1 MGNGKNPVMRL
12 KVKEQQCGLDKKQR
26 FYTRVSR
33 ASVIDDDLLIE
44 YASNDSGIRIE
55 QIASVYR
62 SLMTQVKELVCNGHS
77 VQLGDM
83 GTLYFKVHAK
93 ISEEEAD
100 AGGSA
105 VKSKR
110 IGFRASKGMRQLM
123 AGVNFI
129 VKSEE

>member
-1 MGNGKNPVMRL
+1 MGNRRNPVVKL

-26 FYTRVSR
+26 FYTRVNR

-55 QIASVYR
+55 QIAAVYR
-62 SLMTQVKELVCNGHS
+62 SLMTQVKQLVCNGHS
-77 VQLGDM
+77 VQLGDL

-93 ISEEEAD
+93 ISEEQAD

-110 IGFRASKGMRQLM
+110 IGFRASKVLRQLM
-123 AGVNFI
+123 EGVNF
-129 VKSEE
+129 VV